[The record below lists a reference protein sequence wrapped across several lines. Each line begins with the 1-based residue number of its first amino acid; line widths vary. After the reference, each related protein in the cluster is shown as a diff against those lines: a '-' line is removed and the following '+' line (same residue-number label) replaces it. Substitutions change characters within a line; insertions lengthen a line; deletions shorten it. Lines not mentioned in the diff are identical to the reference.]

1 MTAEAIHLNRGF
13 YAPRFTIRVDGKRT
27 DGSDSTAIEP
37 HVIRDVLEVTFED
50 NLDEFESF
58 EFTLADWDPILNAPK
73 YSSPYDEGGSPRKD
87 GAGNAI
93 PAFEPGML
101 AELSMGY
108 YGPDDPV
115 VKLLGT
121 IVTVTPSFPESGI
134 PVMKVRVISTLFQLQ
149 HKQVTQEF
157 VDQTDT
163 AIAQALADEL
173 GIGVATPSG
182 QAAAEVPQAFVML
195 NNEYPVR
202 FLARRAR
209 LLGYDLV
216 MLPAPPPELGLT
228 VTGGGANEPVLF
240 FGPSGVTTA
249 SYELAWGKTL
259 THFNLSVRIKDQV
272 GKVQLRATNPT
283 AKGAD
288 RDIVAEATLDQLG
301 LDFPDPKLLETVT
314 GALEKTEEIVVD
326 VPAKSQA
333 EADAKAL
340 GILRDRVK
348 DMVTAEGGTIGFA
361 QLRAGGTVAIT
372 GIGPRYSGLWVL
384 TKTAHRIDSS
394 GYRTTFSARLQGRLP

>member
-13 YAPRFTIRVDGKRT
+13 YAPRFVIEVDGKRS
-27 DGSDSTAIEP
+27 DGSDSTPVAP

-50 NLDEFESF
+50 SLDEFESF
-58 EFTLADWDPILNAPK
+58 EFTLADWDPQLNAPK
-73 YSSPYDEGGSPRKD
+73 YSSPYDEKGAARKD

-93 PAFEPGML
+93 PAFEPGMM
-101 AELSMGY
+101 AKLSMGY
-108 YGPDDPV
+108 YGSEEPV
-115 VKLLGT
+115 VKLVGT
-121 IVTVTPSFPESGI
+121 IVTVTPSFPESGM
-134 PVMKVRVISTLFQLQ
+134 PVVKVRVISTLFQLQ

-173 GIGVATPSG
+173 GIGVATPAG
-182 QAAAEVPQAFVML
+182 QAATETPQAFTML
-195 NNEYPVR
+195 NTEYPVN

-228 VTGGGANEPVLF
+228 ITGGNANEPVLF
-240 FGPSGVTTA
+240 FGPSGVTTP

-272 GKVQLRATNPT
+272 GTVELRATNPT
-283 AKGAD
+283 KKGAE
-288 RDIVAEATLDQLG
+288 RDIIAKATLDDLG
-301 LDFPDPKLLETVT
+301 LDFPDPKLLDSVK
-314 GALEKTEEIVVD
+314 GALAKTEEVVVD
-326 VPAKSQA
+326 QPAKTQA

-348 DMVTAEGGTIGFA
+348 EMVTAEGGTIGFA
-361 QLRAGGTVAIT
+361 QLRAGGTVAVT
-372 GIGPRYSGLWVL
+372 GIGPRFSGLWVL
-384 TKTAHRIDSS
+384 TKTTHRIDSS
-394 GYRTTFSARLQGRLP
+394 GYRTMFSARLQGKLP

>member
-1 MTAEAIHLNRGF
+1 MTAEAIHLDRSF
-13 YAPRFTIRVDGKRT
+13 YAPRFVIEVDGKRS
-27 DGSDSTAIEP
+27 DGSDSTPVEP
-37 HVIRDVLEVTFED
+37 HVIRDILEVTFED
-50 NLDEFESF
+50 SLDEFESF
-58 EFTLADWDPILNAPK
+58 EFTLADWDAKLNAPK
-73 YSSPYDEGGSPRKD
+73 YSSPYDESGNPRKD
-87 GAGNAI
+87 GAGKAI
-93 PAFEPGML
+93 PAFEPGMV
-101 AELSMGY
+101 AKLSMGY
-108 YGPDDPV
+108 YGPEDPV
-115 VKLLGT
+115 VKLVGT
-121 IVTVTPSFPESGI
+121 IVTVTPSFPESGM

-149 HKQVTQEF
+149 NKQITQEF

-173 GIGVATPSG
+173 GIGVATPAG
-182 QAAAEVPQAFVML
+182 QAASEIPQSFTML

-216 MLPAPPPELGLT
+216 MLPAPPPDLGLT
-228 VTGGGANEPVLF
+228 VTGGNASEPVLF
-240 FGPSGVTTA
+240 FGRSGVNA
-249 SYELAWGKTL
+249 PSYELAWGKTL

-283 AKGAD
+283 AKGAE
-288 RDIVAEATLDQLG
+288 RDLLAEAVLDDLG
-301 LDFPDPKLLETVT
+301 LEFPDPKLLDTVT
-314 GALEKTEEIVVD
+314 GALAKTEEVVVD
-326 VPAKSQA
+326 QPARSQA

-361 QLRAGGTVAIT
+361 QLHAGGTVAVT

-384 TKTAHRIDSS
+384 TKTTHRIDSS
-394 GYRTTFSARLQGRLP
+394 GYRTTFSARLQGNLP